1 MFLSNHW
8 KNLKKLSESRIYIN
22 NVYEKF
28 LKILSKKLNQ
38 KFKLKKPIVFWRVI
52 IGPWLIFY
60 LVSNYDKWLIVK
72 NQKKRVISK
81 FRNYK
86 PKNKSILINY
96 DINDFYKKAKENDDY
111 FNICLDRIINH
122 KKYHIKIISSKFNT
136 YKLKSNNLEI
146 KGVHLLDFIFSYIS
160 LIFSKYLFDIQYFP
174 KKALLKLFLFSK
186 IIPSVHRLNFLDF
199 HYQNIFFNQIERQN
213 FFNLRDNN
221 NFDNFEKFIFLNLV
235 TDFPIQYFENFK
247 KNRKKIKFLSSFPKK
262 IIITMISHMFNEKFK
277 YYLAEMISK
286 KSKLVIIE
294 HGGCLDYNFD
304 SFLDHED
311 KICYKKIT
319 WDKSIGV
326 NKVQLPVIQLLSDIN
341 NLYEKKSDKILILYC
356 EILKY
361 PMKIQCLPYNCHR
374 SNEIIN
380 FKNILKKIHKKYHHR
395 INFRYSSDMNKK
407 NNFIINDLQK
417 TFPKINFYNYKEG
430 PSFQKDLSRSQIV
443 ICTNPET
450 TLAQS
455 VISKRPTLLYLQKE
469 HYEFSNKSKIML
481 KLLKK
486 EKIYFET
493 PNSLSQQI
501 NKLIKDPNNEWFGSH
516 KVKKAFQLFEKQFF
530 NVDKNW
536 LNKWKN
542 FIVNL
547 C

>member
-1 MFLSNHW
+1 
-8 KNLKKLSESRIYIN
+8 
-22 NVYEKF
+22 
-28 LKILSKKLNQ
+28 
-38 KFKLKKPIVFWRVI
+38 
-52 IGPWLIFY
+52 
-60 LVSNYDKWLIVK
+60 
-72 NQKKRVISK
+72 
-81 FRNYK
+81 
-86 PKNKSILINY
+86 
-96 DINDFYKKAKENDDY
+96 
-111 FNICLDRIINH
+111 
-122 KKYHIKIISSKFNT
+122 
-136 YKLKSNNLEI
+136 
-146 KGVHLLDFIFSYIS
+146 
-160 LIFSKYLFDIQYFP
+160 
-174 KKALLKLFLFSK
+174 
-186 IIPSVHRLNFLDF
+186 
-199 HYQNIFFNQIERQN
+199 
-213 FFNLRDNN
+213 
-221 NFDNFEKFIFLNLV
+221 
-235 TDFPIQYFENFK
+235 
-247 KNRKKIKFLSSFPKK
+247 
-262 IIITMISHMFNEKFK
+262 MISHMFNEKFK

-286 KSKLVIIE
+286 KSKLVVIE

-319 WDKSIGV
+319 WDKSLGV
-326 NKVQLPVIQLLSDIN
+326 NKVQLPVIQLLSNKN

-380 FKNILKKIHKKYHHR
+380 FKNILKKIQKKYHHK

-430 PSFQKDLSRSQIV
+430 PSFQKDLSRSKIV

-469 HYEFSNKSKIML
+469 HYEFSNKSKMML

-486 EKIYFET
+486 EKIYFDT

-501 NKLIKDPNNEWFGSH
+501 NKLIKDPNNKWFGSH
-516 KVKKAFQLFEKQFF
+516 KVKNAFQLFEKKFF